1 MLPAPLLRRARPRHR
16 APARPPARRL
26 WQPPEAC
33 RGDGAKA
40 VRTTVERPRGCCA
53 PRVRQDR
60 VPKAPGARARS
71 KRSLGPQE
79 PPRRALA
86 RHDREPQ
93 APGADSCTP
102 FPSLPHARLQKGP
115 AEHDAPG
122 NHPVSTTRRL
132 LVLSADGANAPSVAA
147 PPHAP
152 LVQGAGSAT
161 GKAPLLTTR
170 STPRRRH
177 QSGKR
182 RPRHLWV
189 LEAARARCERLH
201 ELRRGGQNR
210 ALAAPRRRH
219 AQRTEARRLRE
230 CAQRRTEA
238 PDLQADQPCTPHP
251 APTENESHAPKE
263 RRTLVISARAS
274 LA

>member
-1 MLPAPLLRRARPRHR
+1 LHTFSLVASCSLAEGTRRAR
-16 APARPPARRL
+16 RPG
-26 WQPPEAC
+26 QPPGESARSSADALREPHKLRRGRRDLLVGLGPAHALIRDLLVGPGAC
-33 RGDGAKA
+33 RSD
-40 VRTTVERPRGCCA
+40 VQRTAGPMTPTLYTF
-53 PRVRQDR
+53 
-60 VPKAPGARARS
+60 
-71 KRSLGPQE
+71 SLTHQL
-79 PPRRALA
+79 RTSS
-86 RHDREPQ
+86 Q
-93 APGADSCTP
+93 
-102 FPSLPHARLQKGP
+102 
-115 AEHDAPG
+115 
-122 NHPVSTTRRL
+122 VSTTRRL
-132 LVLSADGANAPSVAA
+132 PVLSVDGANTPSVAA

-152 LVQGAGSAT
+152 LVQGVGSAT

-219 AQRTEARRLRE
+219 AQRTEARRPRE

-238 PDLQADQPCTPHP
+238 PDLRADQPCTPHP

-263 RRTLVISARAS
+263 RRILGIRM
-274 LA
+274 LAMPPTRRPC